1 MAVIKFDDYV
11 IERSN
16 YEFNGSFEGPDEN
29 DGLIIENDFNVN
41 IGIKGDKGFV
51 RINVKLGD
59 RDDSRVKHIPFFADL
74 IIRGIFSFT
83 EESESEDKDSLEKFI
98 SINAVAI
105 LYPYLRAHVSSLT
118 LSSNQFPSYV
128 LPVMNFAKMMEEE
141 GKVQIDS
148 DL

>member
-1 MAVIKFDDYV
+1 MAVIEFDDYV

-16 YEFNGSFEGPDEN
+16 YEFNDKFEGPDEN
-29 DGLIIENDFNVN
+29 DVLIIENDFNVS

-51 RINVKLGD
+51 KINVKLGD
-59 RDDSRVKHIPFFADL
+59 RLDTRIKHIPFFADI

-83 EESESEDKDSLEKFI
+83 DESENEEKKDLEKFI

-105 LYPYLRAHVSSLT
+105 LFPYLRAHVSSIT
-118 LSSNQFPSYV
+118 LSSNQFPPYV
-128 LPVMNFAKMMEEE
+128 LPVMNFSKMMEEE